1 MIKDFINLAYFS
13 SDQLRALLQRAI
25 EDKARFRRGELPPC
39 LTRKTLALFFE
50 KASNRTRVSFEVA
63 MAQLGGYAIY
73 LTQEDIGIGKREAV
87 EDVARVLGRMCD
99 GIAARTFSHRLV
111 VDLARHCPKPV
122 INGLTDHSHPC
133 QAMADLMTMQERFG
147 EVRGRKLAFIGD
159 GNNVARSLAV
169 ACVKLGVRFVL
180 ACPPG
185 YELSGQAVSGLGRI
199 GDEALLAT
207 TRSPAEAADGADVL
221 YTDTW
226 VSMGQEQQREQR
238 RAAFAGYQI
247 DADLVSRAA
256 ENALV
261 LHCLPAYRGCEIA
274 ADVLEAHAD
283 AIFEQAENRLHFQRT
298 LLAVLLGEGG
308 VA

>member
-1 MIKDFINLAYFS
+1 MIKDFVNLADFS
-13 SDQLRALLQRAI
+13 SDQLRALLKRAI
-25 EDKARFRRGELPPC
+25 EDKALFRRGHLPPC

-63 MAQLGGYAIY
+63 MAQLGGHAIY

-87 EDVARVLGRMCD
+87 QDVARVLGRMCD
-99 GIAARTFSHRLV
+99 GIAARTFSHGLV
-111 VDLARHCPKPV
+111 ADLARHCPRPV
-122 INGLTDHSHPC
+122 INGLTDRSHPC

-147 EVRGRKLAFIGD
+147 EVRGRTLAFIGD
-159 GNNVARSLAV
+159 GNNVARSLAA

-185 YELSGQAVSGLGRI
+185 YDLDDETASALAEVGGEGLF
-199 GDEALLAT
+199 AT
-207 TRSPAEAADGADVL
+207 TRSPAEAADGADAL

-226 VSMGQEQQREQR
+226 VSMGQEHERER
-238 RAAFAGYQI
+238 RAAAFAGYQI
-247 DADLVSRAA
+247 NAELVSRAA
-256 ENALV
+256 DHALV
-261 LHCLPAYRGCEIA
+261 LHCLPAYRGCEIT

-283 AIFEQAENRLHFQRT
+283 EVFEQAENRLHFQRT